1 MTCLFLPYFKF
12 YIRVKARGLGALLG
26 EEKSWGSRRGACLSR
41 QEGRQ
46 ASIGGGR
53 AGACRKIC
61 VGIFVG
67 RALFFE
73 MFVYFCLLIFVM
85 KAHGKIDR
93 RAYC

>member
-1 MTCLFLPYFKF
+1 MF
-12 YIRVKARGLGALLG
+12 VEARG
-26 EEKSWGSRRGACLSR
+26 E
-41 QEGRQ
+41 

>member
-1 MTCLFLPYFKF
+1 MLTRAFSHERK
-12 YIRVKARGLGALLG
+12 IVRVKARGLGALLG
-26 EEKSWGSRRGACLSR
+26 REEKLGKSEKACLSR

>member
-1 MTCLFLPYFKF
+1 MFFKVDIF
-12 YIRVKARGLGALLG
+12 RVKARGLGALLERRKVG
-26 EEKSWGSRRGACLSR
+26 EVGEGVFVEARG
-41 QEGRQ
+41 E

>member
-1 MTCLFLPYFKF
+1 MFFKVDIF
-12 YIRVKARGLGALLG
+12 RVKARGLGALLG
-26 EEKSWGSRRGACLSR
+26 EEKSWGSRRRRVCRGKR
-41 QEGRQ
+41 
-46 ASIGGGR
+46 GGKQVLVEKEP
-53 AGACRKIC
+53 GACRKIC